1 LSADDLRVYRAVWM
15 LVEIPRARGEVP
27 TVDSTM
33 GVILM
38 TILILWLLGVRIF

>member
-1 LSADDLRVYRAVWM
+1 M
-15 LVEIPRARGEVP
+15 LVEVPRVRREVP

-38 TILILWLLGVRIF
+38 TILVLWLLGVRIF